1 MNRVRERIQREGA
14 PLLGVAVNR
23 CDPVFAEI
31 AGHLGFQIL
40 WIEMEH
46 AHISFGEAADLC
58 RIASGVGM
66 LTMIRI
72 PDARRENVLK
82 AAECG
87 PDIID
92 LPMANSPDLLEE
104 FVRHAR
110 YSPEGARGFIGS
122 SRAMRY
128 GLGGD
133 IVEEQRRINQEL
145 CLMAQIETREAVER
159 REELCSVPGIDIIF
173 IGPGDLSTSLG
184 VTGQTDHPAVQQAA
198 DQVIAAA
205 KSHGKLLSMPSSP
218 SDAGKWASK
227 GVELLFC
234 GSDLGCLKTGA
245 QGILEQ
251 CRNTLRKGPG

>member
-1 MNRVRERIQREGA
+1 MNRVEERIQKEGA

-23 CDPVFAEI
+23 YDPVFAEI
-31 AGHLGFQIL
+31 AGRLGFHIL
-40 WIEMEH
+40 WVEMEH
-46 AHISFGEAADLC
+46 AHISFSEAADLC

-133 IVEEQRRINQEL
+133 IAEEQQRINREL

-159 REELCSVPGIDIIF
+159 REELCRVSGIDIIF
-173 IGPGDLSTSLG
+173 IGPGDLSASLG
-184 VTGQTDHPAVQQAA
+184 VTGQTDHPAVQEAA
-198 DQVIAAA
+198 DQTIATA

-218 SDAGKWASK
+218 ADVGKWASK

-234 GSDLGCLKTGA
+234 GSDMGCLKTGA
-245 QGILEQ
+245 QRILEE
-251 CRNTLRKGPG
+251 CRSSLRKAY